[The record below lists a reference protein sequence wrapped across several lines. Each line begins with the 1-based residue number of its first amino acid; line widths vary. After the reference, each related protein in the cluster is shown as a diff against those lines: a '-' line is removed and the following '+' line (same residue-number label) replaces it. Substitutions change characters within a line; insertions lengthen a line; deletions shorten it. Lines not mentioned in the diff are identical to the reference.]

1 MGWEKDFL
9 QSAVDTCT
17 NLSGEVSDCPL
28 FDLQPDSSATT
39 CTFEM
44 PSQLEKDDCAG
55 PRDGLCG
62 GVPIQSGPAYASKL
76 SPGVSIQPTTTASP
90 STPASSD
97 QSVLPTSLG
106 YKPGTSV
113 ATDNSGGGITVAQ
126 AKAGSNKQTTSTT
139 ADYGSYSM
147 VAVQEAPSS
156 TITPTPQLPEGV
168 KLVATSTWTS
178 GGAVYEMVYEEVDV
192 TTTVV
197 VPARR
202 RRHVHHR
209 RGHHAGLGG
218 VF

>member
-1 MGWEKDFL
+1 
-9 QSAVDTCT
+9 
-17 NLSGEVSDCPL
+17 
-28 FDLQPDSSATT
+28 
-39 CTFEM
+39 M

-55 PRDGLCG
+55 PREGLCG

-76 SPGVSIQPTTTASP
+76 TPGVSVQPTATA
-90 STPASSD
+90 TSSKETSSYE
-97 QSVLPTSLG
+97 SVLPTSLG
-106 YKPGTSV
+106 YKPGSSV

-126 AKAGSNKQTTSTT
+126 AKPVSSSEVATPT

-147 VAVQEAPSS
+147 AAVQEVPTT
-156 TITPTPQLPEGV
+156 TITPTPALPEGA

-178 GGAVYEMVYEEVDV
+178 GGAVYEMVYEEVDT

-197 VPARR
+197 VTAAAKK